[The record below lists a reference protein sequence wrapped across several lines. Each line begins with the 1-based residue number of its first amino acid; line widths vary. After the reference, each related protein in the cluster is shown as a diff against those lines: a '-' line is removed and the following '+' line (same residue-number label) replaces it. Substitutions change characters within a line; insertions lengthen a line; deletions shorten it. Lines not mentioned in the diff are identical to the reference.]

1 MGLPIPVIGDVV
13 KVVGDAINGR
23 NDVKKHKISA
33 VRDVSI
39 AGIVTAGVA
48 YGINR
53 LCDTFDKKDEFEVGI
68 KRGDDVFNARGK
80 NKF

>member
-48 YGINR
+48 
-53 LCDTFDKKDEFEVGI
+53 
-68 KRGDDVFNARGK
+68 
-80 NKF
+80 